1 MSEVVDQAVGVRAG
15 EELNQTALEPF
26 LREKLGLNEG
36 EFVLTQFPGGHSN
49 LTYLAKIGDTE
60 MVLRRPPFGSK
71 VKSAH
76 DMNREFTILSK
87 LHPVYSPAPKPL
99 VFCDDQDIIGCDFY
113 VMERLK
119 GMILRNARPD
129 GYSPAPDTVTKTCI
143 AMARNLA
150 DLHLVDWRA
159 IGLDTLQKK
168 EGSFMQRQVDGW
180 TKRYAGSKTH
190 DLPLIDQVL
199 LWCNEQI
206 PEDSGAVLIHND
218 YKFDNTILD
227 SNDSSHIIGVLDWE
241 MSTIG
246 DPLFDLGVAL
256 SYWVNPDEPDGIST
270 TQCFIYKEPGSIT
283 RQQFAESY
291 GERTGFDVSNMN
303 YYYVFAMI
311 KLAVVLQQI
320 YYRYHHGLTTDERF
334 SGLINGVKLLAERSA
349 VFIDRGDY

>member
-1 MSEVVDQAVGVRAG
+1 MSEVVDSAVEVRAG
-15 EELNQTALEPF
+15 EELNQATLEPF
-26 LREKLGLNEG
+26 LRDQLRLQDG
-36 EFVLTQFPGGHSN
+36 EFKLTQFPGGHSN
-49 LTYLAKIGDTE
+49 LTYLIKIGETE
-60 MVLRRPPFGSK
+60 MVLRRPPFGST

-76 DMNREFTILSK
+76 DMNREYTILSK
-87 LHPVYSPAPKPL
+87 LNPVYSPAPRPL
-99 VFCDDQDIIGCDFY
+99 LFCDDQEVIGCDFY

-119 GMILRNARPD
+119 GMILRGTRPD
-129 GYSPAPDTVTKTCI
+129 GYEPSKSLVTSTCV
-143 AMARNLA
+143 AMAHNLG
-150 DLHLVDWRA
+150 DLHRVDWSS
-159 IGLDTLQKK
+159 IGLEALQKK

-199 LWCNEQI
+199 SWCNERI

-218 YKFDNTILD
+218 YKFDNVVLN
-227 SNDSSHIIGVLDWE
+227 SEDSSQIIGVLDWE

-256 SYWVNPDEPDGIST
+256 GYWVNPDEPEGIST
-270 TQCFIYKEPGSIT
+270 TQSFIYKEPGSIS
-283 RQQFAESY
+283 RQQFAEKY
-291 GERTGFDVSNMN
+291 GERTGYDVSNMN

-320 YYRYHHGLTTDERF
+320 YYRYHHGLTSDERF

-349 VFIDRGDY
+349 VFIDRGDF